1 MIFVNGDDA
10 NCLDVVKDSHA
21 PVIKVGF
28 GPGNDRQTTDVVYA
42 EESSEFTINA
52 QRYILPMNGEY
63 NVRNAAMAVCNAEFA
78 GMAPGKIAEALAAF
92 KGVARRQDLRGE
104 VNGVKVI
111 DDFGHHPTAIKETT
125 TALKRRY
132 LGPGGRLLTI
142 FEPRS
147 NSTRRK
153 VFQNELA
160 LALGASEM
168 VILAPVADMHKI
180 PEQERLDVDHLLE
193 SVRTMGR
200 EVFVEADVDHIVTR
214 AISLVKP
221 GDSIAVFSNG
231 GFGGIHDKLLEALK
245 TLPLR

>member
-1 MIFVNGDDA
+1 
-10 NCLDVVKDSHA
+10 
-21 PVIKVGF
+21 
-28 GPGNDRQTTDVVYA
+28 
-42 EESSEFTINA
+42 
-52 QRYILPMNGEY
+52 
-63 NVRNAAMAVCNAEFA
+63 MAVCSAEFA
-78 GMAPGKIAEALAAF
+78 GMLPAEIADALAAF

-132 LGPGGRLLTI
+132 LAPGGRLLAI

-180 PEQERLDVDHLLE
+180 PEADRLDVDHLLD
-193 SVRTMGR
+193 SIRTMGR
-200 EVFVEADVDHIVTR
+200 EVFMEADVDHIVAR
-214 AISLVKP
+214 AVTLVKP

-231 GFGGIHDKLLEALK
+231 GFGGIHEKLLEALQSLAAK
-245 TLPLR
+245 G